1 MSACAEPGC
10 TGTYGSH
17 GYCDDCGHKAP
28 AVAPPPEPVEPEP
41 AAPEPDSTK
50 QNSSQRA
57 VSRPISRPVST
68 SRFGAGWVS
77 MPRVTRP
84 ETSTAAPVPQIDE
97 SQRFCRTC
105 QSPVGRGRNGQPGRP
120 RGFCTRDGTPFCFE
134 PTLAESDAVDRYEID
149 RCIARGGQGWIYLG
163 HDTHFD
169 DTGAQRPVVL
179 KGVID
184 STDPE
189 AIEQARQERRFLI
202 EVDHPNIVKVND
214 FVRHP
219 DPLTGTMAGYLVMEY
234 IDGRTL
240 LDLHRDYRD
249 DGGNRAPLPLT
260 HVLAYGIEVLQA
272 MAYLHEKGLLYCDF
286 KPDNA
291 MHTGDQLKLIDLGA
305 VVRAENVPDSFLGTV
320 GFQAPEVE
328 DTGPTVASD
337 LYTVGRSLAVL
348 SFPFEG
354 FTRQFRDQLPAR
366 GDVPL
371 LAANESFDLVLRRA
385 THADPARRF
394 TSAEQMSHQLEGVLL
409 EVLAESD
416 ARARQALSRVFT
428 VEQRTFGTD
437 TVAGQDRAG
446 SRVDWSALVPALPTP
461 LVDPADPGAG
471 HLAAIAAADPDSV
484 IDAVLAIPVDSPEI
498 VLQLVGARIAAGQLD
513 AAHHDLDAYAAKAP
527 HDWRVAWYQG
537 LAALAA
543 SRPHEARP
551 FFEQVYAALPGELP
565 PKLALAAASEW
576 DGDDDRAGSLYERVW
591 RTDTRYVS
599 AAFGYARVLE
609 RRGEL
614 TAAVEALD
622 GVPEDNA
629 QHTYAQVAAIR
640 TCLAPN
646 LAKAEL
652 LEAGAR
658 LKRLRIGIERQA
670 ELSVEVFQAAL
681 KWVGHNE
688 GVDGDGEVL
697 GRRLEDRQLRFGLE
711 KAYRDLAGVTEDVD
725 RRIELVRTA
734 NRVRPRTLF

>member
-1 MSACAEPGC
+1 M
-10 TGTYGSH
+10 
-17 GYCDDCGHKAP
+17 
-28 AVAPPPEPVEPEP
+28 
-41 AAPEPDSTK
+41 
-50 QNSSQRA
+50 
-57 VSRPISRPVST
+57 SRPISRPVST

-77 MPRVTRP
+77 MPRVTRSDSA
-84 ETSTAAPVPQIDE
+84 TTAPVPEIDE

-105 QSPVGRGRNGQPGRP
+105 KSPVGRGRNGQPGRP
-120 RGFCTRDGTPFCFE
+120 RGFCTKDGTPFCFE
-134 PTLAESDAVDRYEID
+134 PTLAESDSVDRYEID

-169 DTGAQRPVVL
+169 DTGGQRPVVL

-184 STDPE
+184 STDPD

-240 LDLHRDYRD
+240 LDLHREYRD
-249 DGGNRAPLPLT
+249 DEGNRAPLPLP

-305 VVRAENVPDSFLGTV
+305 VVRAESVPDSFLGTV
-320 GFQAPEVE
+320 GYQAPEVV

-348 SFPFEG
+348 SFSFEG
-354 FTRQFRDQLPAR
+354 FTRQFRDRLPNR
-366 GDVPL
+366 DDVPL
-371 LAANESFDLVLRRA
+371 LAANESYDLLLRRA
-385 THADPARRF
+385 THTDPAQRF
-394 TSAEQMSHQLEGVLL
+394 TSAEQMSQQLEGVLL
-409 EVLAESD
+409 EVLAASD
-416 ARARQALSRVFT
+416 AHPRPGLSRVFT

-437 TVAGQDRAG
+437 TVVGDGRPG
-446 SRVDWSALVPALPTP
+446 SQVDWSALVPALPTP
-461 LVDPADPGAG
+461 LVDPVDPGAG

-484 IDAVLAIPVDSPEI
+484 VDALLAIPVDSPEI

-513 AAHHDLDAYAAKAP
+513 AAHQDLDVYAAKAP
-527 HDWRVAWYQG
+527 HDWRLSWYRG
-537 LAALAA
+537 LGELAA
-543 SRPHEARP
+543 SRPREARP
-551 FFEQVYAALPGELP
+551 YFEQVYAVLPGELP
-565 PKLALAAASEW
+565 PKLALAAAAEW
-576 DGDDDRAGSLYERVW
+576 DGDDDRAGPLYERVW

-614 TAAVEALD
+614 TAAVAALD

-629 QHTYAQVAAIR
+629 QHTFAQVAAIR
-640 TCLAPN
+640 ACLAPN

-658 LKRLRIGIERQA
+658 LKRLPLGIERQA

-681 KWVGHNE
+681 EWVRHNE
-688 GVDGDGEVL
+688 GVDGGGEVL
-697 GRRLEDRQLRFGLE
+697 GRRLADRQLRFGLE
-711 KAYRDLAGVTEDVD
+711 KAYRDLAGVTEDAD